1 MNLKIKEA
9 RLLYRKRGK
18 ATRFYIRL
26 SFILFLLLL
35 IGAVLTYFS
44 PTVNK
49 TYSLVFLPE
58 QLLETARS
66 VLGVGSIGSFLLIF
80 IES

>member
-9 RLLYRKRGK
+9 KCLYLKKGK
-18 ATRFYIRL
+18 ATRFYIKL
-26 SFILFLLLL
+26 SLILFFLLLL
-35 IGAVLTYFS
+35 GAVLTYIS
-44 PTVNK
+44 PTVSES
-49 TYSLVFLPE
+49 YSLVFLPE
-58 QLLETARS
+58 QLLEIAKS